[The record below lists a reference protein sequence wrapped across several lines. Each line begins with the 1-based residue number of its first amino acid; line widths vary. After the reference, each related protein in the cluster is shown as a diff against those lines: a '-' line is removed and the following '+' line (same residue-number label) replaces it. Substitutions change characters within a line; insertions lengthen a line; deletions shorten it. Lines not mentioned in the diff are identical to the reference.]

1 MFQKLV
7 PAFLLT
13 FVNVLGF
20 SILMPIL
27 PFVVKDYGAPEW
39 FYGLLLTFYSAF
51 QFFGAPFLGALSD
64 HMGRKPVLLV
74 SQAGTLLSWF
84 VFVFALYLPKD
95 QQLFGFSIAL
105 WVIAFSRILD
115 GITGGNASVTNAYV
129 ADITTSKEKASVF
142 GYLGGIA
149 GIGLI
154 VGPGLGGL
162 TASSSWGYLGTM
174 VTAIAISTVTL
185 IAIFFW
191 LKESHPEEKR
201 SPAGKQR
208 IVKNLFLIKRIREL
222 NISPFLKR
230 IFLLKLLF
238 STTVAC
244 YIGSIALYL
253 IDLFD
258 FNKQE
263 LGFFMLVV
271 GLFLSFNQAVVS
283 RMFVRWFGEYNTLK
297 IGLSGVFIGLFCITL
312 TSNLWVFISFY
323 YIMNL
328 GLSLSFPTFNS
339 VIAQHANP
347 QKQGETMG
355 VSDSIHSFAMASF
368 PLVSAALYGWIGSYA
383 YWIYAAFPLVA
394 VFIAFGTKSE
404 AAPTEN

>member
-1 MFQKLV
+1 MIKKLA

-27 PFVVKDYGAPEW
+27 PFIVMDYGAPEW

-64 HMGRKPVLLV
+64 NLGRKPVLLV

-84 VFVFALYLPKD
+84 VFVLALYLPED
-95 QQLFGFSIAL
+95 LSIFGYSLAL

-129 ADITTSKEKASVF
+129 ADVTSPKEKSYIF

-162 TASSSWGYLGTM
+162 TASTSWGYLGTM
-174 VTAIAISTVTL
+174 VTAIIISVITL
-185 IAIFFW
+185 LSIFFW
-191 LKESHPEEKR
+191 LKESHPPEKR

-208 IVKNLFLIKRIREL
+208 IVQNLYIIKRIKHL
-222 NISPFLKR
+222 KPSAFLKR
-230 IFLLKLLF
+230 IFVLKLLY
-238 STTVAC
+238 SMTVAS
-244 YIGSIALYL
+244 YVGSIALFI

-258 FNKQE
+258 FDKQE
-263 LGFFMLVV
+263 LGFFMLAV

-283 RMFVRWFGEYNTLK
+283 RLFIRRFGEYNTLK
-297 IGLSGVFIGLFCITL
+297 LGFLCTFIGLFSITL
-312 TSNLWVFISFY
+312 TENLWVFIGFY

-328 GLSLSFPTFNS
+328 GLSLSFPTFNAI
-339 VIAQHANP
+339 IAQNADP
-347 QKQGETMG
+347 EKQGETMG
-355 VSDSIHSFAMASF
+355 ISESINSFSMALLPVF
-368 PLVSAALYGWIGSYA
+368 AATAYGMIG
-383 YWIYAAFPLVA
+383 WLIYYLEKEKRIKLEMYNLTF
-394 VFIAFGTKSE
+394 F
-404 AAPTEN
+404 

>member
-1 MFQKLV
+1 MFKKLV

-64 HMGRKPVLLV
+64 NLGRKPVLLV

-84 VFVFALYLPKD
+84 VFVLALYLPED
-95 QQLFGFSIAL
+95 QKIFGFATAL

-129 ADITTSKEKASVF
+129 ADITTPKEKSSVF

-162 TASSSWGYLGTM
+162 TASSSWGYMGTM
-174 VTAIAISTVTL
+174 ITAIIISSVTL
-185 IAIFFW
+185 LTIFLW
-191 LKESHPEEKR
+191 LKESNPPENR
-201 SPAGKQR
+201 LPAGKQR
-208 IVKNLFLIKRIREL
+208 ILKNLYVLKRIRHL
-222 NISPFLKR
+222 DASPFLKK
-230 IFLLKLLF
+230 IFLLKFLF
-238 STTVAC
+238 SIAVAC
-244 YIGSIALYL
+244 YIGSIALFL
-253 IDLFD
+253 IDLFA

-283 RMFVRWFGEYNTLK
+283 RLFIRWFGEYNTLK
-297 IGLSGVFIGLFCITL
+297 IGLSGVFIGLLCITL
-312 TSNLWVFISFY
+312 TDNLWVFISFY

-339 VIAQHANP
+339 VIAQQANP

-355 VSDSIHSFAMASF
+355 ISDSLHSFAMATF
-368 PLVSAALYGWIGSYA
+368 PLISAALYGAIGYHA
-383 YWIYAAFPLVA
+383 YWVYAAFPLTA
-394 VFIAFGTKSE
+394 VILAIISKSRAE
-404 AAPTEN
+404 LPEN